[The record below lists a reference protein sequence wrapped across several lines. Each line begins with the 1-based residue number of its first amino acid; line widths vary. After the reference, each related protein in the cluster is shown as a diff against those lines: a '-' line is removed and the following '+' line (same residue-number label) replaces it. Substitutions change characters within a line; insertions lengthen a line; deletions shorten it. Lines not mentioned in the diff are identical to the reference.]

1 LQIDNLQRIHIVG
14 PSSHTVPPQ
23 PRLIALAGDE
33 MRAALGLHRNVAV
46 LAASLF
52 GLALG
57 EELWQAYVPVYLT
70 ALGAGGVIVGFFGSL
85 KDLLDSVYQYP
96 GGWLADRIGR
106 RRALLFFTSLAT
118 AGYVVYAIAPA
129 WPILFAG
136 LFGVMAWKSGAF
148 PTTFA
153 IIGDSLPRERRAV
166 AFGVQS
172 VLVRVPRVI
181 GAPIGGLLIASLGT
195 VAGIRAAL
203 IVTIVLAAAVLMVQR
218 YGFRE
223 DVRPAPPHEYS
234 NVRSVFRALP
244 TSLKRLLTADCIVRI
259 GEGIAASFIVLF
271 VTSTLHYSAS
281 DYGVLYAVQQAIAI
295 AFYLPAGR
303 LAEFTGRRP
312 LVLLTFVFFA
322 VFPLAIRLADTFPA
336 LLVAFVIGGLKEFGE
351 PARKSLIVDLAPDHL
366 RGRAV
371 GVYYGIR
378 NLLVVPAG
386 VIGGLLWQRSPTLP
400 LEAAAVVGAIG
411 MLAFALSS
419 LRETALPRPQ

>member
-1 LQIDNLQRIHIVG
+1 MRI
-14 PSSHTVPPQ
+14 STQSY
-23 PRLIALAGDE
+23 
-33 MRAALGLHRNVAV
+33 RAALGLHRNVAV
-46 LAASLF
+46 LAASIF

-57 EELWQAYVPVYLT
+57 EELWQAYVPIYLT
-70 ALGAGGVIVGFFGSL
+70 ALGAGGVVVGLFGSL
-85 KDLLDSVYQYP
+85 KDLLDSAYQYP

-106 RRALLFFTSLAT
+106 RRALLLFTSLAM
-118 AGYVVYAIAPA
+118 AGYMVYAIAPA
-129 WPILFAG
+129 WPIVFVG

-153 IIGDSLPRERRAV
+153 VIGDSLPRERRAV

-181 GAPIGGLLIASLGT
+181 GAPIGGLLIARVGS

-203 IVTIVLAAAVLMVQR
+203 IVTIVLAAVVLAVQW
-218 YGFRE
+218 YGFQE
-223 DVRPAPPHEYS
+223 NVQPAAAQEYA
-234 NVRSVFRALP
+234 NVRAVFRTLP

-271 VTSTLHYSAS
+271 VTSSLHYSAS
-281 DYGVLYAVQQAIAI
+281 DYGVLYAVQQTIAI
-295 AFYLPAGR
+295 VLYLPAGR

-322 VFPLAIRLADTFPA
+322 AFPLAVRFASTFPA
-336 LLVAFVIGGLKEFGE
+336 LLAAFVIGGLKEFGE
-351 PARKSLIVDLAPDHL
+351 PARKSLIVDLAPDRL

-386 VIGGLLWQRSPTLP
+386 LIGGLLWQSSPALP

-411 MLAFALSS
+411 TLAYAISS
-419 LRETALPRPQ
+419 GRETASAVSR

>member
-1 LQIDNLQRIHIVG
+1 
-14 PSSHTVPPQ
+14 
-23 PRLIALAGDE
+23 
-33 MRAALGLHRNVAV
+33 MRADLRLPRNVAV

-70 ALGAGGVIVGFFGSL
+70 ALGAGGVVVGLFGSL

-96 GGWLADRIGR
+96 GGWLADRFGR
-106 RRALLFFTSLAT
+106 RRALLFFTSLAM
-118 AGYVVYAIAPA
+118 AGYVVYAIAPG
-129 WPILFAG
+129 WPVVFVG
-136 LFGVMAWKSGAF
+136 LLGVMAWKSGAF

-153 IIGDSLPRERRAV
+153 VIGDSLPRERRAV

-181 GAPIGGLLIASLGT
+181 GAPIGGLLIASVGT
-195 VAGIRAAL
+195 VAGIRLAL
-203 IVTIVLAAAVLMVQR
+203 IVTVVLALVVLAVQW
-218 YGFRE
+218 YGFQE
-223 DVRPAPPHEYS
+223 EIVPAPAQEYP
-234 NVRSVFRALP
+234 NIRAVFRALP
-244 TSLKRLLTADCIVRI
+244 VSLKRLLTADSIVRI
-259 GEGIAASFIVLF
+259 GEGMAASFVVLF
-271 VTSTLHYSAS
+271 VTTSLHYSAR
-281 DYGVLYAVQQAIAI
+281 DYGVLYAVQQTIAI
-295 AFYLPAGR
+295 LFYLPAGR

-322 VFPLAIRLADTFPA
+322 LFPLAVRLASTFPA

-386 VIGGLLWQRSPTLP
+386 VIGGLLWQQSPVLP
-400 LEAAAVVGAIG
+400 LDAAAVVGTIG
-411 MLAFALSS
+411 TLAFALSS
-419 LRETALPRPQ
+419 SRETVLPQPQ